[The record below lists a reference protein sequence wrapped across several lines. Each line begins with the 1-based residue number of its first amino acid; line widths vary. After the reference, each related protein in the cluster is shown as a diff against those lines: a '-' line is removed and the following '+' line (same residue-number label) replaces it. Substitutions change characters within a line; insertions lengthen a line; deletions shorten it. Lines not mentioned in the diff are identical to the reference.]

1 MPLIKLSNTNIAFG
15 VHKLLN
21 NAELQLDT
29 GERVGLLGRNGEGK
43 STLLNIIAGEL
54 QVDSGEVWLQPE
66 LRLAKLEQAPQL
78 QGEQTV
84 YDAVA
89 EGLGQIGQW
98 ITRYHTLSM
107 TISDNDD
114 AALKEL
120 GRLQHHLESHDG
132 WQLQQRVENILSRLY
147 LPADTPVNELSGGW
161 QRRVSLARALVID
174 PEVLLLDEPTN
185 HLDLDSI
192 TWLEEQLLSFKGAII
207 FITHDRSFLQK
218 LATRIVDLDRGKLIS
233 WPGDYSDYVKRKAAA
248 LEEEANQ
255 NALFD
260 KKLAQEEVWIRQG
273 IKARRTRNEGRVRD
287 LKKLR
292 SQRAQ
297 RRNLQGKVK
306 LDLER
311 AESSG
316 KKVIVADDISFGYP
330 GKSIV
335 KQFSAE
341 IQRGDKIGLI
351 GPNGVGKTTFLNLLL
366 GQLAPDSG
374 TVEHG
379 TRLQV
384 AYFDQLREQLDP
396 DATVA
401 DTVAEGNDFVTFAGK
416 QRHVI
421 SYLNDFLFASARSR
435 SPVRSLSGGEKNR
448 LLLAKLFIKPANL
461 LVMDEP
467 TNDLD
472 LETLELLEDLL
483 VHYDGT
489 LLLVSHDRVFL
500 DNVVT
505 SVMVFEGK
513 GIINEYVGGYS
524 DWQTYC
530 AQQTKL
536 SLANDT
542 VAKTTD
548 KFGVKNTK
556 LKKLSYKETLELK
569 QLPNQIEKLE
579 SQQTELNQLI
589 NAPDFY
595 RQNQKEVS
603 KVLEELKNIESDLVQ
618 AYGRWDEL
626 ELLVTEIKN

>member
-1 MPLIKLSNTNIAFG
+1 MPLIKLSKLNIAFG
-15 VHKLLN
+15 VHNLLDD
-21 NAELQLDT
+21 AEFQLDA

-43 STLLNIIAGEL
+43 STLLNIIAGDIHA
-54 QVDSGEVWLQPE
+54 DSGEVWLQPE
-66 LRLAKLEQAPQL
+66 LRVAKLEQAPQL
-78 QGEQTV
+78 QADLSV

-89 EGLGQIGQW
+89 EGLGEVGQW
-98 ITRYHTLSM
+98 IMRYHALSM
-107 TISDNDD
+107 SISANDD
-114 AALKEL
+114 AALQEL
-120 GRLQHHLESHDG
+120 GHLQHQLESKDG
-132 WQLQQRVENILSRLY
+132 WQLQQRVENILSRLQ
-147 LPADTPVNELSGGW
+147 LPSDQLVGELSGGW
-161 QRRVSLARALVID
+161 KRRVSLARALVID

-192 TWLEEQLLSFKGAII
+192 AWLEEQLINFKGAII

-218 LATRIVDLDRGKLIS
+218 LATRIIDLDRGQLVS
-233 WPGDYSDYVKRKAAA
+233 WPGDYADYLTRKAAA
-248 LEEEANQ
+248 SAEEANQ

-273 IKARRTRNEGRVRD
+273 IKARRTRNEGRVRV

-292 SQRAQ
+292 NERSQ

-311 AESSG
+311 ASASG
-316 KKVIVADDISFGYP
+316 KKVIVADDISFGY
-330 GKSIV
+330 GDQTLVSH
-335 KQFSAE
+335 FSAE

-366 GQLAPDSG
+366 AELQPDSG

-379 TRLQV
+379 TRLEV

-401 DTVAEGNDFVTFAGK
+401 DTLADGNDFVTIAGN

-421 SYLNDFLFASARSR
+421 SYLNDFLFASARAR

-472 LETLELLEDLL
+472 METLELLEDLL
-483 VHYDGT
+483 VNFEGT
-489 LLLVSHDRVFL
+489 LLLVSHDRMFL

-505 SVMVFEGK
+505 SVMVFEGE
-513 GIINEYVGGYS
+513 GVINEYVGGYS
-524 DWQTYC
+524 DWQNYC
-530 AQQTKL
+530 EQQRL
-536 SLANDT
+536 SAKAKNKIIKPSEKSSE
-542 VAKTTD
+542 KTT
-548 KFGVKNTK
+548 KP
-556 LKKLSYKETLELK
+556 KKLSYKETRELE
-569 QLPNQIEKLE
+569 QLPGLIEALE
-579 SQQTELNQLI
+579 NRQVEINELI
-589 NAPDFY
+589 NAAEFY
-595 RQNQKEVS
+595 RQEQQKIAKTLAE
-603 KVLEELKNIESDLVQ
+603 LEQVDTDLEQ
-618 AYGRWDEL
+618 AFQRWDEL
-626 ELLVTEIKN
+626 EALVKN